1 MKESLRILRDEHRSI
16 SAVLLGLKHLA
27 RLAEDAA
34 VKPDFRPFRAMIRYI
49 DEYPERLHHP
59 KEDALLFA
67 RLLACCPESAQ
78 TIRELKREH
87 EEGARKVRDLERALL
102 FYEDAWPEGRSR
114 FIEMIDAYADF
125 HWAHMR
131 KEEEEIMTLAERRLA
146 PEDWKEID
154 AGFAAN
160 ADPLAQVAEK
170 DFESLFTRIVNLS
183 PSPIGLGDPWKRA

>member
-1 MKESLRILRDEHRSI
+1 MKESLRILREEHRSI
-16 SAVLLGLKHLA
+16 SAVLMGLKHLA

-59 KEDALLFA
+59 KEDELLFA
-67 RLLACCPESAQ
+67 RLGKRCPEAAAVIQ
-78 TIRELKREH
+78 ELRREH
-87 EEGARKVRDLERALL
+87 EEGARRVRDLERALL

-114 FIEMIDAYADF
+114 FSELIDTYADF

-131 KEEEEIMTLAERRLA
+131 KEEEEVMPLAERTLA
-146 PEDWKEID
+146 PEDWKVID
-154 AGFAAN
+154 AGFAEH

-170 DFESLFTRIVNLS
+170 DFETLFTRIVNLA
-183 PSPIGLGDPWKRA
+183 PSPVGLGDPWKRA